1 METGCEQNSRPS
13 KVKRNKLFTLCLQ
26 MNTMTL
32 SLSDVNDLAT
42 ITRQL
47 QEARREAEE
56 YKKLYSRKER
66 EAEEYK
72 QQLQNMTQAK

>member
-1 METGCEQNSRPS
+1 
-13 KVKRNKLFTLCLQ
+13 
-26 MNTMTL
+26 MTL
-32 SLSDVNDLAT
+32 AVSDVSDLAS

-72 QQLQNMTQAK
+72 QQLQNMAQAK

>member
-1 METGCEQNSRPS
+1 MNN
-13 KVKRNKLFTLCLQ
+13 VTLAVP
-26 MNTMTL
+26 NV
-32 SLSDVNDLAT
+32 SDLAA

-72 QQLQNMTQAK
+72 QQLQNITQAK

>member
-1 METGCEQNSRPS
+1 
-13 KVKRNKLFTLCLQ
+13 
-26 MNTMTL
+26 MNAVTL
-32 SLSDVNDLAT
+32 SMPNADDLAT

>member
-1 METGCEQNSRPS
+1 
-13 KVKRNKLFTLCLQ
+13 
-26 MNTMTL
+26 MTL
-32 SLSDVNDLAT
+32 SMPNINDLAT

-72 QQLQNMTQAK
+72 QQLQSIAQAK

>member
-1 METGCEQNSRPS
+1 
-13 KVKRNKLFTLCLQ
+13 
-26 MNTMTL
+26 MTL
-32 SLSDVNDLAT
+32 AVSDVSDLVT

-56 YKKLYSRKER
+56 YKKLYSRKEQ

>member
-1 METGCEQNSRPS
+1 MNN
-13 KVKRNKLFTLCLQ
+13 VTLAVS
-26 MNTMTL
+26 NV
-32 SLSDVNDLAT
+32 SDLAT

-72 QQLQNMTQAK
+72 QQLQNMAQAK

>member
-1 METGCEQNSRPS
+1 
-13 KVKRNKLFTLCLQ
+13 

-32 SLSDVNDLAT
+32 SVSNVNDLAT